1 MKYNIIDWKGYKLF
15 KGKEFNNAQEGWD
28 YVDII
33 NYPEEVFVVKSEK
46 EISKTVVTQNNRGS
60 KELRSLYPD
69 LNKVIKRFDKENK
82 RRKKKSTT
90 VTALFPDP
98 KVWLMWYQLGK

>member
-33 NYPEEVFVVKSEK
+33 NYPEELFVVTSEI
-46 EISKTVVTQNNRGS
+46 E
-60 KELRSLYPD
+60 
-69 LNKVIKRFDKENK
+69 DKDDT
-82 RRKKKSTT
+82 RIDRT
-90 VTALFPDP
+90 
-98 KVWLMWYQLGK
+98 